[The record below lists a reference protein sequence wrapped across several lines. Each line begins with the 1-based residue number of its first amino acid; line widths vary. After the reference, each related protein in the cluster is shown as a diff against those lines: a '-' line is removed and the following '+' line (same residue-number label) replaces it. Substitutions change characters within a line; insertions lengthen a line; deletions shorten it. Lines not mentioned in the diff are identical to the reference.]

1 MQVIRLAP
9 PGPLY
14 GLHHSGLSVHPPLPP
29 QGAVTV
35 VRPGQPL
42 PDDGRFDGT
51 PVKAHRLLHIA
62 LVPVLGDLDL
72 VVEVLVLR
80 AGREDQTIALTL
92 GPAGH

>member
-1 MQVIRLAP
+1 M
-9 PGPLY
+9 
-14 GLHHSGLSVHPPLPP
+14 
-29 QGAVTV
+29 TV

-42 PDDGRFDGT
+42 PDDGRLDNT
-51 PVKAHRLLHIA
+51 PVEAHRLLHVG

-80 AGREDQTIALTL
+80 ALRENQTISLTS